1 MIPCCASRHL
11 GLFRASSCHLIQS
24 GAGRKYHPAI
34 LVQAPIAVTHCNHSR
49 TGLSPTLSL
58 SLCIDSMHATSGEK
72 SVHVIYVDDIKTSLK
87 DGCFTSATPP
97 GNPSISSK
105 PRLYAAVSGDGGV
118 RNTGHKTLRIS
129 QFHVGWI
136 DTERERST
144 VTTRLGLHAQKRIL
158 NGSSRGEVIQQ
169 SLAVRSRRPKHF
181 GEDSLADSVGA
192 TDTRLLRMVRSLG
205 SV

>member
-1 MIPCCASRHL
+1 MPHANARTRTAPQLAEKNRVWECSDAWVREGYAGSLIYVPSVLGRKWIPCCASRHL

-34 LVQAPIAVTHCNHSR
+34 LVQAPIAVKHCNHSR

-58 SLCIDSMHATSGEK
+58 SLCIDSMLATSGEK
-72 SVHVIYVDDIKTSLK
+72 SVHVIYVDGIKTSLK

-144 VTTRLGLHAQKRIL
+144 VTTRLGLHA
-158 NGSSRGEVIQQ
+158 
-169 SLAVRSRRPKHF
+169 
-181 GEDSLADSVGA
+181 
-192 TDTRLLRMVRSLG
+192 
-205 SV
+205 